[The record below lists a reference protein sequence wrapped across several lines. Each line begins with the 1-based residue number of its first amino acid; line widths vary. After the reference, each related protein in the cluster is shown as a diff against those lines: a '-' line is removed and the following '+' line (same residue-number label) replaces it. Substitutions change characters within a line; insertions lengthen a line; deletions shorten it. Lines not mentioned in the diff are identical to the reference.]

1 LKTYNNWITK
11 LGETHPALLTA
22 LEGGKTTIGTLAASA
37 GVASLALQLMSK
49 NAAVAGA
56 AGGGAK
62 VLTGGA
68 YGAGM
73 GLLGKGLNL
82 AAAFGTGWE
91 VGFC

>member
-1 LKTYNNWITK
+1 M
-11 LGETHPALLTA
+11 PLLQ
-22 LEGGKTTIGTLAASA
+22 ER
-37 GVASLALQLMSK
+37 
-49 NAAVAGA
+49 

-82 AAAFGTGWE
+82 CGRVWYWLGSWLLLNDYAINPLTKWASGGKKRI
-91 VGFC
+91 VGDTCL